1 MRIYM
6 PRWYYLLILRAAN
19 WISAAGLIVAGII
32 ALCILADW
40 FGHLGWGYP
49 WWVAVFLIVYSIIVF
64 AINRGTSA
72 RIKQTKVVN

>member
-1 MRIYM
+1 M
-6 PRWYYLLILRAAN
+6 PRWYYLLMLRVMK

-49 WWVAVFLIVYSIIVF
+49 GWAAAFVILYSAIAFAVM
-64 AINRGTSA
+64 RGTSTL
-72 RIKQTKVVN
+72 IKRTKGTN